1 MKDAQIEELLL
12 QALETEVT
20 GAKVYETALKC
31 VTNKG
36 LRDEWGKYLSETR
49 HHIAVVERLFGEL
62 GLDTK
67 ASSPG
72 RKVVHD
78 ISAALIAVMEKALGD
93 GPNEAA
99 QLVAAECVS
108 QAELKDHLNWELIG
122 EVAKNSQGERG
133 EALTAAYQEVEDEED
148 EHFYHTVGWTREL
161 WIEALG
167 LQAVL
172 PPPEERRNVRTE
184 VGAARARGARDQMG
198 PLGLLRSASTDDL
211 PEEMS

>member
-1 MKDAQIEELLL
+1 MKDAQVEELLL

-36 LRDEWGKYLSETR
+36 LRDEWGKYLAETR

-78 ISAALIAVMEKALGD
+78 ISASLIAVMEKALGD

-99 QLVAAECVS
+99 QLIAAECVTL
-108 QAELKDHLNWELIG
+108 AETKDHLNWELIG

-133 EALTAAYQEVEDEED
+133 EALTTAYREVEDEED
-148 EHFYHTVGWTREL
+148 EHLYHTVGWSREL
-161 WIEALG
+161 WIQSLG

-172 PPPEERRNVRTE
+172 PPP
-184 VGAARARGARDQMG
+184 
-198 PLGLLRSASTDDL
+198 RSAGTSGPRSARRVPRAHATR
-211 PEEMS
+211 

>member
-1 MKDAQIEELLL
+1 MGQ
-12 QALETEVT
+12 VP
-20 GAKVYETALKC
+20 G
-31 VTNKG
+31 
-36 LRDEWGKYLSETR
+36 RDEAP
-49 HHIAVVERLFGEL
+49 HPVVERLFGQL
-62 GLDTK
+62 GLDPK

-78 ISAALIAVMEKALGD
+78 ISAVADRSD
-93 GPNEAA
+93 GKGPRGRANEAA

-161 WIEALG
+161 WIESLG

-184 VGAARARGARDQMG
+184 VGAARARGRTRPDG
-198 PLGLLRSASTDDL
+198 PAGPPSVIFS
-211 PEEMS
+211 